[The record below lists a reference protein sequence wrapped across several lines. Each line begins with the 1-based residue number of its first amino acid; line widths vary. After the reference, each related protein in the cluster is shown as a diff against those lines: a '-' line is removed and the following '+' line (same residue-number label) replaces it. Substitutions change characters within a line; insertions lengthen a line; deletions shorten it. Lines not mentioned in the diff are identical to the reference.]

1 MRLRE
6 VDVQGHR
13 EGNEGLSGAWTR
25 ASHSKD
31 RLKSIS
37 LWPELELLCLLV
49 GLWDFFFY
57 FLLESLLLDINSWM
71 CFNAQFIVR
80 DWAKSNRRKKIQYR
94 TISGFSS
101 KFLGL
106 NTLGPCTASFE
117 VLCLPFWSIKSEKLQ
132 KSLERHEQPVQLA
145 GWESVGWKLVR
156 STSLQPWG
164 AEVQGGMGE
173 STCDGPLLPF
183 ESRAC
188 RMASNSVI
196 YWPVPLKCWN

>member
-1 MRLRE
+1 MGLRE

-13 EGNEGLSGAWTR
+13 EENEGLSGAWTR

-37 LWPELELLCLLV
+37 LWPELELLCWLV
-49 GLWDFFFY
+49 GLWDFGFF
-57 FLLESLLLDINSWM
+57 FLLPARTSSIRHKFL
-71 CFNAQFIVR
+71 NAQFIVR

-101 KFLGL
+101 KFLDL

-132 KSLERHEQPVQLA
+132 KSLERQEQPVQLA
-145 GWESVGWKLVR
+145 GRESVGWKLVR
-156 STSLQPWG
+156 STSLRLWG

-173 STCDGPLLPF
+173 STYDGPLLPC

-196 YWPVPLKCWN
+196 CWPVPLKFWN